1 MIEFGYTLRTAREAK
16 GMSIKQVAEA
26 THMMVQVVEGLENE
40 DFARIVA
47 PIYGRG
53 FVKLY
58 CETVGLDPKPLV
70 AAFME
75 LYSGNRSPA
84 VAPRQAE
91 PSPVVPPAG
100 VPPPEPPPAPSPAIE
115 QPLKP
120 PTAETIDEPMA
131 EPPSTS
137 EPSPFITEE
146 PLPEPQPEPPPPPI
160 AHTPSLFDDNEPEVQ
175 PRPPT
180 TRPTFAPPRPASP
193 VPTLTRPLANSTPPA
208 ATSAA
213 SQPTNRY
220 AAPIP
225 IDDDGFS
232 IPTFLNWRLIV
243 LAIATAA
250 IIAVA
255 VIGVKFIYRAT
266 MTDPADKPAATE
278 PAKPVATK
286 PDVPK
291 NTEAPKKPVADKL
304 AKPATP
310 AKQDAPSAAK
320 PVDRKPLPLKPFYID
335 SNHETGKEK
344 K

>member
-16 GMSIKQVAEA
+16 GLSIKQVAEA

-115 QPLKP
+115 QPP
-120 PTAETIDEPMA
+120 
-131 EPPSTS
+131 EPPPA
-137 EPSPFITEE
+137 PSPAIEQ
-146 PLPEPQPEPPPPPI
+146 PPEPPPPPI

-175 PRPPT
+175 PQPPT
-180 TRPTFAPPRPASP
+180 TRPTFAPPKPASP

-291 NTEAPKKPVADKL
+291 NTEAPKKPVADKP

-310 AKQDAPSAAK
+310 AKQDAPAVAK
-320 PVDRKPLPLKPFYID
+320 PADRKPLPLKPFYID